1 MNLPELPETE
11 RDAFYA
17 AVWKLVKQ
25 IPAGKVSTYG
35 QIASYLPP
43 VTGVPPEEFAAHR
56 ARWVGNAMAASPQ
69 DVPWQR
75 VINAQGKISARHAAQ
90 TQRRLLEQ
98 EGVQFDAKER
108 VDLKQYG
115 WQGPAAD
122 WLQANGYPEKLS

>member
-1 MNLPELPETE
+1 MNLPELPEAE

-25 IPAGKVSTYG
+25 IPAGKVSAYG
-35 QIASYLPP
+35 QIAAYLPP
-43 VTGVPPEEFAAHR
+43 VKGVPPETFTAHR
-56 ARWVGNAMAASPQ
+56 ARWVGNAMAASPG

-75 VINAQGKISARHAAQ
+75 VINAQGKISARHTAQ

-115 WQGPAAD
+115 WQGPSAD
-122 WLQANGYPEKLS
+122 WLRANGYLEKPS